1 MSWAKLSDDYSDDC
15 WTLSDE
21 AFRLHTEALVWNGRK
36 LLDCRISKDN
46 VRRFAKHPEAVQ
58 ELLDCGWWTDDGD
71 VYIIRHH
78 AQYQR
83 TREAVVNQQAANAK
97 NGAKGGRPKKPREQA
112 SEIKPPKTQSVSES
126 LTESRSETLPNP
138 QPARRPSSTSQAG
151 ETQSV
156 SESPSG
162 SETERDRTGQE
173 AVTGPRA
180 KEGFAKPKPCR
191 HGVANGR
198 EPDPWLNGRAT
209 CTQCAAEMKEAS

>member
-1 MSWAKLSDDYSDDC
+1 MVAMSWAKLSDDFSDDC

-36 LLDCRISKDN
+36 LLDCRISKDD

-58 ELLDCGWWTDDGD
+58 ELLDCGWWTEDGD
-71 VYIIRHH
+71 FYIIRHH

-112 SEIKPPKTQSVSES
+112 SEIKPQPSKPSETHS
-126 LTESRSETLPNP
+126 LTESLSET
-138 QPARRPSSTSQAG
+138 
-151 ETQSV
+151 
-156 SESPSG
+156 
-162 SETERDRTGQE
+162 ETERDRTGQE

-180 KEGFAKPKPCR
+180 KEAFAKPKPCP
-191 HGVANGR
+191 HGVPNGR
-198 EPDPWLNGRAT
+198 EPDPWLNGRAA
-209 CTQCAAEMKEAS
+209 CPQCAAEMKEAS